1 MNAFDVALLVGK
13 ALAAAGVRYV
23 LGGSLASTAF
33 GEPRSTLDVDFAA
46 DLDAS
51 SLPIFLREL
60 GPGFLVDEVWA
71 RSATQQR
78 RSFQLMH
85 EATLVRVDVF
95 VPSWD
100 GLHAWKWQHRR
111 QLAIDDYMLDVTAP
125 EGIVLQKLL
134 WYRAGGEVSDR
145 QWRDVLGVLK
155 AQKGRLDQSALQ
167 EWSVRL
173 GIQDLLE
180 RVTTEAGQQPDK

>member
-1 MNAFDVALLVGK
+1 MNAFDVALMVGR

-46 DLDAS
+46 DLDAA
-51 SLPIFLREL
+51 SLPIFLSKL
-60 GPGFLVDEVWA
+60 GPGFLVDKTWA
-71 RSATQQR
+71 QSATQQR

-85 EATLVRVDVF
+85 EATLVRVDMF
-95 VPSWD
+95 VPTWD

-111 QLAIDDYMLDVTAP
+111 QLAIGDQLLDVTSP
-125 EGIVLQKLL
+125 EGIVLQKLV

-155 AQKGRLDQSALQ
+155 AQKGRLAMDDLQ
-167 EWSVRL
+167 EWALRL
-173 GIQDLLE
+173 DIRDLLDKA
-180 RVTTEAGQQPDK
+180 TTQAATAPQQ